1 MIYFISDPTKKINHT
16 NFIVSFSGVHGD
28 STVKKGREGI
38 NILNFK
44 GDIDTLL
51 PYATDVISSIEI
63 VNQGINDLYLHNMKL
78 KLQI

>member
-28 STVKKGREGI
+28 SPVKRGREGI

-44 GDIDTLL
+44 GDVETILT
-51 PYATDVISSIEI
+51 YATDVISSTEI
-63 VNQGINDLYLHNMKL
+63 VNQGITDIFTLTR
-78 KLQI
+78 